1 MSFLKH
7 NLLLADDDT
16 DDVTFFKEALNE
28 LPVEASL
35 STVND
40 GVQLMHYLTSTA
52 LKLPDLLYLDLN
64 MPLKSGVECL
74 DEIKQNDTIKQLPVI
89 IFTTA
94 FNMEV
99 VDLVYQKGAHYFIR
113 KPGEYSQL
121 KKIIYESLTLITKNQ
136 LKQPPREEFILQP

>member
-1 MSFLKH
+1 M
-7 NLLLADDDT
+7 LADDDS
-16 DDVTFFKEALNE
+16 DDITFFKDALNE
-28 LPVEASL
+28 LPVAASL

-40 GVQLMHYLTSTA
+40 GVKLMNYLTSPA
-52 LKLPDLLYLDLN
+52 VDLPDLLYLDLN

-74 DEIKQNDTIKQLPVI
+74 EEIKNNDIIKQLPVI

-94 FNMEV
+94 FNKDV

-121 KKIIYESLTLITKNQ
+121 KKIIYESLTLITRNQ
-136 LKQPPREEFILQP
+136 LKQPPRDEFILVP